1 MDWMRFPLLP
11 RANARAGLVLDAL
24 IAALLLAA
32 LFPSGCKHLRQTDM
46 RPLDQAGM
54 WFRSVEELRR
64 LRVTDAE
71 VAELVKVRQA
81 GVSDDACV
89 ELMRIAR
96 ARQQPFSSG
105 DSIAGLRRVG
115 VEESTVLELA
125 RLDQLGLWVGE
136 AQAVRL
142 TGLSDRVLL
151 AVARRRAAG
160 RTALSGRAIA
170 KLKNAGRA

>member
-32 LFPSGCKHLRQTDM
+32 LFSSGCKHLRQTDM

-89 ELMRIAR
+89 RSEE
-96 ARQQPFSSG
+96 
-105 DSIAGLRRVG
+105 RRVG
-115 VEESTVLELA
+115 KECRS
-125 RLDQLGLWVGE
+125 
-136 AQAVRL
+136 
-142 TGLSDRVLL
+142 
-151 AVARRRAAG
+151 
-160 RTALSGRAIA
+160 
-170 KLKNAGRA
+170 